1 MSELIKFVEAEYK
14 EVRASYPS
22 FKAGDTINVHVR
34 IKEGNKERIQQFQG
48 TVIQRKNVNSN
59 GETFTVRKISN
70 GIGVE
75 RIFPILSPSIEK
87 IELLREG
94 KVRRA
99 RLFYLRGRQGKS
111 ARIKEK
117 IRVRKDS

>member
-1 MSELIKFVEAEYK
+1 MSELLKFVEAEYK
-14 EVRASYPS
+14 EVRAKFPT

-34 IKEGNKERIQQFQG
+34 ITEGNKDRIQQFQG
-48 TVIQRKNVNSN
+48 TVIQRRNINSN

-70 GIGVE
+70 GVGVE
-75 RIFPILSPSIEK
+75 RIFPILGPSIEK

-99 RLFYLRGRQGKS
+99 RLFYLRGRQGK
-111 ARIKEK
+111 AAKIKEN
-117 IRVRKDS
+117 IRSRKA